1 MLKLQ
6 YFGHL
11 VRRADSDAGKD
22 WGQRR
27 KRWQRMRWLDSIT
40 DSMDMNLSKLWEIVE
55 DRGAWHAVVHGV
67 AEYQTR
73 LSNWT
78 YRRPIEYS
86 SVLYSRTLFIPIA
99 FWPWFSAICCSV
111 AKWCQTLR
119 DPVDCSKPVPPVL
132 HYLPEFAQIA
142 ICRSAHQNPRI
153 SFTGGTNNLEL
164 SLCFCTFHPPTP
176 TPRTL
181 LCWHLLP
188 PRRIPPG

>member
-111 AKWCQTLR
+111 STYVWL
-119 DPVDCSKPVPPVL
+119 
-132 HYLPEFAQIA
+132 FA
-142 ICRSAHQNPRI
+142 AHQAPLSFTVSQSLLKFMSIESVMLSNLLILCRPLLFFPSTFPRI
-153 SFTGGTNNLEL
+153 REIIQTISVLICK
-164 SLCFCTFHPPTP
+164 LCIFCGESSVQ
-176 TPRTL
+176 
-181 LCWHLLP
+181 
-188 PRRIPPG
+188 I